1 MKGNSM
7 DFDFKKAQKE
17 KDAVDRLLRKMSES
31 NVDISVLREYVLQ
44 ELPQVALGNR
54 IDMRSMLHSGKMAIV
69 AMLISQ
75 ERLRS
80 EIRWG
85 DLMER
90 LNEEVVLGFPPKPAR
105 MVGYLDQIPPQ
116 D

>member
-1 MKGNSM
+1 M
-7 DFDFKKAQKE
+7 DSDFKKAQTE
-17 KDAVDRLLRKMSES
+17 RDAVDRLLRQMTQS
-31 NVDISVLREYVLQ
+31 NVELSVLREYVLQ
-44 ELPQVALGNR
+44 ELHQVALGNR
-54 IDMRSMLHSGKMAIV
+54 LDMRSMRHSGKMAIV

-90 LNEEVVLGFPPKPAR
+90 LNEEVVMEIPSRPVR
-105 MVGYLDQIPPQ
+105 MEGHLDQILPQ
-116 D
+116 S